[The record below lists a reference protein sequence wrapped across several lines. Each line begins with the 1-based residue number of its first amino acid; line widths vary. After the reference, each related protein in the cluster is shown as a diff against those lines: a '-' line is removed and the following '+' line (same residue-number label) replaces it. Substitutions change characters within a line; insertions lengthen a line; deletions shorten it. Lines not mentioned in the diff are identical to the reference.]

1 MRERSFV
8 FRFLAVV
15 VLAFSLLAVAK
26 TQVRLE
32 LSSYKVTTY
41 TDEQGHKLERLEPAL
56 KVSPGDVLEW
66 RLRAVNTSGQRLQN
80 VALVI
85 PIPPQTY
92 YLEGTAAPLK
102 IKRGK
107 QEVVVLPEFSY
118 DGGKHYGR
126 PPLYKE
132 VTVEENGKKV
142 VKKVPVAPEEYTHAR
157 WVLSEMDPEQAV
169 EVFLRTRVR

>member
-1 MRERSFV
+1 MQGRTFILR
-8 FRFLAVV
+8 
-15 VLAFSLLAVAK
+15 LLAVAILTSTLVAVAK
-26 TQVRLE
+26 SQVRLE
-32 LSSYKVTTY
+32 LSSYRVTTY

-56 KVSPGDVLEW
+56 KVGPGDVLEW
-66 RLRAVNTSGQRLQN
+66 RLRAANTSGQRLKN

-102 IKRGK
+102 IKRGE
-107 QEVVVLPEFSY
+107 QEVVALPEFSY

-142 VKKVPVAPEEYTHAR
+142 VRKVQVAPEEYTHVR

-169 EVFLRTRVR
+169 EVFLRTKVR

>member
-1 MRERSFV
+1 MYRKL
-8 FRFLAVV
+8 FRTEFLV
-15 VLAFSLLAVAK
+15 VLLFTLALSAFAQS
-26 TQVRLE
+26 QVRLE

-41 TDEQGHKLERLEPAL
+41 TDGQGHKVEQLEPAL
-56 KVSPGDVLEW
+56 KVSPGDVLMW
-66 RLRAVNTSGQRLQN
+66 RLRAVNTSGQELQT

-102 IKRGK
+102 LKRNG
-107 QEVVVLPEFSY
+107 QEVTVLPQFSY
-118 DGGKHYGR
+118 DGGKTYGK

-142 VKKVPVAPEEYTHAR
+142 VKKVLVTPEEYTHVR
-157 WVLSEMDPEQAV
+157 WVLGEMDPEQV
-169 EVFLRTRVR
+169 IEVFLRTKVR